1 MSGRAWTLEQL
12 RAELERY
19 ERELRDA
26 NMTPETIQSYT
37 DRAHRFISWLDGAY
51 KPHPHEDRA

>member
-1 MSGRAWTLEQL
+1 MSGQAWTLEQL

-19 ERELRDA
+19 EQALRDA

-37 DRAHRFISWLDGAY
+37 DRAHRFISWLSGDY
-51 KPHPHEDRA
+51 KPHLHQDRS